1 MNRFSN
7 TFQYEQYQ
15 SQQYQPQTQYQYEH
29 YQSQSQSQSH
39 KLQPKLRIAVS
50 ETAKRK
56 KRNSKTTT
64 KKRKKTATQ
73 EEKATAHIAMED
85 AEDDQV
91 IMADDVDNDDD
102 EINDIEF
109 FSKLISLDKL
119 NALVSDAATEITQLY
134 DDFTFMK
141 SNPFALHLY
150 YSSKNYEQ
158 FIEERKRDNELLKK
172 VIDNVALINFSCTHL
187 SNVIEDLLNVLDEG
201 NISGLKLSY
210 NSFHERQEEMKKK
223 SSSFIRTC
231 LKPVLEKRIEEEENE
246 RIEMNKVDE
255 CSKRIEEEINNYN
268 DKELNSISK
277 ECSNC
282 ENSMMTLGDTSVVTE
297 MKYRS
302 NKIIKKI
309 DTYDEEYFNSLCEGK
324 QKNNLL
330 FKGGCSEE
338 MKVKLRDDI
347 QRVLNIIA
355 TKETRGEQMDVIE
368 QELYGYQ
375 ISPTSLSYLFRPNKY
390 AFRDHDLNISKHL
403 TKPTKGMNYKKVSAK
418 Q

>member
-15 SQQYQPQTQYQYEH
+15 SQQYQPQYQYEQYQPQTQYQYEH

-64 KKRKKTATQ
+64 EKRKKTATQ

-187 SNVIEDLLNVLDEG
+187 SRG
-201 NISGLKLSY
+201 Y
-210 NSFHERQEEMKKK
+210 PFFYPKK
-223 SSSFIRTC
+223 
-231 LKPVLEKRIEEEENE
+231 
-246 RIEMNKVDE
+246 
-255 CSKRIEEEINNYN
+255 
-268 DKELNSISK
+268 
-277 ECSNC
+277 
-282 ENSMMTLGDTSVVTE
+282 
-297 MKYRS
+297 
-302 NKIIKKI
+302 
-309 DTYDEEYFNSLCEGK
+309 
-324 QKNNLL
+324 
-330 FKGGCSEE
+330 
-338 MKVKLRDDI
+338 
-347 QRVLNIIA
+347 
-355 TKETRGEQMDVIE
+355 
-368 QELYGYQ
+368 
-375 ISPTSLSYLFRPNKY
+375 
-390 AFRDHDLNISKHL
+390 
-403 TKPTKGMNYKKVSAK
+403 
-418 Q
+418 

>member
-15 SQQYQPQTQYQYEH
+15 SQQYQPQYQYEQYQPQTQYQYEH

-201 NISGLKLSY
+201 NISGLGLIY
-210 NSFHERQEEMKKK
+210 
-223 SSSFIRTC
+223 
-231 LKPVLEKRIEEEENE
+231 
-246 RIEMNKVDE
+246 
-255 CSKRIEEEINNYN
+255 
-268 DKELNSISK
+268 
-277 ECSNC
+277 
-282 ENSMMTLGDTSVVTE
+282 
-297 MKYRS
+297 
-302 NKIIKKI
+302 
-309 DTYDEEYFNSLCEGK
+309 
-324 QKNNLL
+324 
-330 FKGGCSEE
+330 
-338 MKVKLRDDI
+338 
-347 QRVLNIIA
+347 
-355 TKETRGEQMDVIE
+355 
-368 QELYGYQ
+368 
-375 ISPTSLSYLFRPNKY
+375 
-390 AFRDHDLNISKHL
+390 
-403 TKPTKGMNYKKVSAK
+403 
-418 Q
+418 

>member
-15 SQQYQPQTQYQYEH
+15 SQQYQPQYQYEQYQPQTQYQYEH
-29 YQSQSQSQSH
+29 YQSQSQSQSQPQSH

-91 IMADDVDNDDD
+91 IMADDVDND

-150 YSSKNYEQ
+150 YSSKNYE
-158 FIEERKRDNELLKK
+158 
-172 VIDNVALINFSCTHL
+172 
-187 SNVIEDLLNVLDEG
+187 
-201 NISGLKLSY
+201 
-210 NSFHERQEEMKKK
+210 
-223 SSSFIRTC
+223 
-231 LKPVLEKRIEEEENE
+231 
-246 RIEMNKVDE
+246 
-255 CSKRIEEEINNYN
+255 
-268 DKELNSISK
+268 
-277 ECSNC
+277 
-282 ENSMMTLGDTSVVTE
+282 
-297 MKYRS
+297 
-302 NKIIKKI
+302 
-309 DTYDEEYFNSLCEGK
+309 
-324 QKNNLL
+324 
-330 FKGGCSEE
+330 
-338 MKVKLRDDI
+338 
-347 QRVLNIIA
+347 
-355 TKETRGEQMDVIE
+355 
-368 QELYGYQ
+368 
-375 ISPTSLSYLFRPNKY
+375 
-390 AFRDHDLNISKHL
+390 
-403 TKPTKGMNYKKVSAK
+403 
-418 Q
+418 